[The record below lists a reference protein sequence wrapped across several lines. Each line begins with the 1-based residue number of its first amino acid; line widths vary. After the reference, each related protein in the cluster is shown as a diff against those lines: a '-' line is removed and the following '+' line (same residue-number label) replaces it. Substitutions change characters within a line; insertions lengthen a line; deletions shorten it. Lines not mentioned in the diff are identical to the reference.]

1 MWDFKKPGQDCAFK
15 LPWMLIFPCIL
26 GEFNALIYLYEYPY
40 IVLIACRS
48 S

>member
-15 LPWMLIFPCIL
+15 LPWMLIFPCTL